1 MISKH
6 QTILDKLNSGEKQDS
21 EKVKALKECLADL
34 DEAELTVNDL
44 DETLIDLEKTVEAL
58 EQKL

>member
-1 MISKH
+1 
-6 QTILDKLNSGEKQDS
+6 
-21 EKVKALKECLADL
+21 VKALKECLADL